1 MRDHSGYP
9 MWILTHTFC
18 SRVGRVCTV
27 VSVVVLWFV
36 WTSSHVRPFNTIS
49 SRVCSVVPVAACVIL
64 LCGYLGLSWVIL
76 GYLGF
81 FWGLFS
87 GCFGLCGL
95 LLGIQAEE
103 AALRQRKGG
112 GEPAFAVILFIDT
125 PSKAVYLPPS
135 HSGNPGV
142 NDVAYRCVRGKR
154 LRYD

>member
-1 MRDHSGYP
+1 MYAPSTQSPAEYAA
-9 MWILTHTFC
+9 WFQWLLVLFC
-18 SRVGRVCTV
+18 
-27 VSVVVLWFV
+27 FV
-36 WTSSHVRPFNTIS
+36 
-49 SRVCSVVPVAACVIL
+49 VIL
-64 LCGYLGLSWVIL
+64 GYLGLSWVFL
-76 GYLGF
+76 
-81 FWGLFS
+81 GLFW

-142 NDVAYRCVRGKR
+142 NDVAYKGVRGKR